1 MNDTLLDAVSR
12 YTADHADAAGIAQ
25 TPITGVTVLR
35 SSAPGELQYAIS
47 RPIVALVVQGVKRV
61 TAEGRVLTF
70 GAGESLLVTAD
81 VPTISKVIAAS
92 ADAPYLSLVCDLDPA
107 VIAELTIEMKLSPV
121 AVGAP
126 VSIEP
131 TDKEVAEAA
140 LRLMKL
146 LLERPVAV
154 PVLQAQLMRELHYW
168 LLTGRHGAAIRQLG
182 YPDSH
187 TQRIA
192 RAVAVLRAE
201 FTHSLPVE
209 RLATVAGMSASS
221 FHQHFRAVTSL
232 SPVQFQ
238 KQLRLIEARRLMR
251 SEGLPASQAAFAV
264 GYESVPQFTREYG
277 RMFGLSPGRDT
288 QTARE
293 GVKAVA

>member
-1 MNDTLLDAVSR
+1 MTDTLLDAICR
-12 YTADHADAAGIAQ
+12 YTADRADAAGIAQ
-25 TPITGVTVLR
+25 TPISGVTALR
-35 SSAPGELQYAIS
+35 SVAPGELQYAIS

-61 TAEGRVLTF
+61 TTEGRVLTF
-70 GAGESLLVTAD
+70 SAGESLLITAD
-81 VPTISKVIAAS
+81 VPTVSQVIAAT

-107 VIAELTIEMKLSPV
+107 VIAELTLEMKLAPV
-121 AVGAP
+121 ALGAP
-126 VSIEP
+126 VTVEP
-131 TDKEVAEAA
+131 TDREVAEAA

-146 LLERPVAV
+146 LLERPAAV
-154 PVLQAQLMRELHYW
+154 PVLQAQMLRELHYW
-168 LLTGRHGAAIRQLG
+168 LLTGRHGTAIRQLG

-201 FTHSLPVE
+201 FAHGLPVE
-209 RLATVAGMSASS
+209 RLAAVAGMSASS

-232 SPVQFQ
+232 SPLQFQ

-251 SEGLPASQAAFAV
+251 SDRLPASQAAFAV

-277 RMFGLSPGRDT
+277 RMFGLPPGRDT
-288 QTARE
+288 EAARE
-293 GVKAVA
+293 GVKAMA